1 MVEVG
6 ERVARQRSPDI
17 RKINPVIM
25 ERTDTFCAR
34 CLFLSSPVVL
44 LPWFQGAKRPP
55 CAPEGGVCP
64 GDGGSAAA
72 VPGAGQHWAGLQGEA
87 AGTVLG
93 DGNTDGGKGQLLIA
107 GHIPPVCCFVLA
119 NLWVFALH
127 LSQRDCVSTSPPEL
141 ALGSACIEH
150 SLRVLRVQPTQGW
163 GRHQVMDPIS
173 CASNSST
180 A

>member
-44 LPWFQGAKRPP
+44 LPWLQGAKRPS
-55 CAPEGGVCP
+55 CAPEEGFVWGMEAAQLQFLELGSTGP
-64 GDGGSAAA
+64 GCKGR
-72 VPGAGQHWAGLQGEA
+72 LQGQQLGMGTGMVGKASSLSLDTSLLCA
-87 AGTVLG
+87 AWFLQSSGCLCFTSLKQS
-93 DGNTDGGKGQLLIA
+93 DSQPLLRSW
-107 GHIPPVCCFVLA
+107 HRD
-119 NLWVFALH
+119 LH
-127 LSQRDCVSTSPPEL
+127 AFSILHECL
-141 ALGSACIEH
+141 CAK
-150 SLRVLRVQPTQGW
+150 TQGW
-163 GRHQVMDPIS
+163 GWNQVMDPIS
-173 CASNSST
+173 CASSSST

>member
-55 CAPEGGVCP
+55 CAPEEGFVRGME
-64 GDGGSAAA
+64 A
-72 VPGAGQHWAGLQGEA
+72 VQLRFLE
-87 AGTVLG
+87 L
-93 DGNTDGGKGQLLIA
+93 GNTGLGCKGRLQEQCLVMGTQMVGKANSLSLGTSLLCAALFSQTSGCLCFTSLKETVFQPLLQNWHWDLHALSILYECSVCSQPRAGGGT
-107 GHIPPVCCFVLA
+107 
-119 NLWVFALH
+119 
-127 LSQRDCVSTSPPEL
+127 R
-141 ALGSACIEH
+141 
-150 SLRVLRVQPTQGW
+150 
-163 GRHQVMDPIS
+163 
-173 CASNSST
+173 
-180 A
+180 